1 MRLARS
7 AWTQVIAVLALLFA
21 GCAQLLPAPDGA
33 APVDRA
39 AAQAAWARVLERRVD
54 ERGRVDFAGLAGD
67 RDDLNRFV
75 AWVYA
80 VGPNNRPELF
90 TTRDE
95 VLAYH
100 INAYNALAMYSVLAA
115 GRPRSLSEY
124 GLVSF
129 FYLRRVAVGGEA
141 ISLYRYENDVI
152 RPMGEERVHF
162 VLNCMAVS
170 CPRLPRK
177 PFRAATLELAL
188 DAEARNFFAE
198 TRNVFVD
205 RVRRVARL
213 SAILEFYPA
222 DFLAR
227 APSLAEY
234 ANRYLAMPIPADYAV
249 EFIPYDWSVAG
260 QAQP

>member
-1 MRLARS
+1 MRLA
-7 AWTQVIAVLALLFA
+7 APVGPLVTALAVLFLA
-21 GCAQLLPAPDGA
+21 GCAQLVPAPDRA
-33 APVDRA
+33 VPIDREG
-39 AAQAAWARVLERRVD
+39 AQAAWTRVLERRVD
-54 ERGRVDFAGLAGD
+54 DRGRVDFAGLEGD
-67 RDDLNRFV
+67 RADLERFV

-90 TTRDE
+90 ATREE

-124 GLVSF
+124 GLVRF
-129 FYLRRVAVGGEA
+129 FYLRRVTVGGEA

-177 PFRAATLELAL
+177 PFRAATLDTAL
-188 DAEARNFFAE
+188 EAEARNFFGE
-198 TRNVFVD
+198 SRNVFVD
-205 RVRRVARL
+205 PARRVVRL

-222 DFLAR
+222 DFLAK
-227 APSLAEY
+227 APGLIEY
-234 ANRYLAMPIPADYAV
+234 TNRYRAASIPPNYAV

-260 QAQP
+260 QAPP